1 VRERYSAPGEHGVIL
16 SEAKDPGSPQRRFGR
31 REMLRSAQHDT
42 GSERRRAWGR
52 SLARPRRGQA
62 IVETALVLPIFLL
75 VVFGLFDLGRVVFLK
90 VELENAVR
98 EGARAGMVMATLD
111 QAAVRNIVTR
121 QPGLAGTVVTAS
133 CADPSPCAYG
143 SRLTVSATLPVT
155 LVAGVLPAPSLTL
168 AASAS
173 VRLD

>member
-1 VRERYSAPGEHGVIL
+1 MVPVARKERVIL

-42 GSERRRAWGR
+42 GRGRGR

-111 QAAVRNIVTR
+111 QAAVRTIVTR
-121 QPGLAGTVVTAS
+121 QPGLASATVTPA
-133 CADPSPCAYG
+133 CNPSPCKYG
-143 SRLTVSATLPVT
+143 SKLTVAATLPVT
-155 LVAGVLPAPSLTL
+155 LVAGVLPVPTLTL
-168 AASAS
+168 SASAS
-173 VRLD
+173 VWLD

>member
-1 VRERYSAPGEHGVIL
+1 MSHLRGV
-16 SEAKDPGSPQRRFGR
+16 
-31 REMLRSAQHDT
+31 
-42 GSERRRAWGR
+42 R

-62 IVETALVLPIFLL
+62 LVETALVLPIFLL

-111 QAAVRNIVTR
+111 QAEVQNSVTR
-121 QPGLAGTVVTAS
+121 QPGLAGAAVTAS
-133 CADPSPCAYG
+133 CTDPSPCAYG
-143 SRLTVSATLPVT
+143 SRLTVAATLPVT
-155 LVAGVLPAPSLTL
+155 LVAGVLPLPSLTL
-168 AASAS
+168 SASTS

>member
-1 VRERYSAPGEHGVIL
+1 VRERHSAPGEHGVIL

-98 EGARAGMVMATLD
+98 EGARAGMVTDPID
-111 QAAVRNIVTR
+111 QTRVENIIKS
-121 QPGLAGTVVTAS
+121 QPGLAIAEVPPVQ
-133 CADPSPCAYG
+133 CAPSPCAYG
-143 SRLTVSATLPVT
+143 SKLTVDATLPVT
-155 LVAGVLPAPSLTL
+155 LVAGVLPVPTLTL
-168 AASAS
+168 SASAS
-173 VRLD
+173 VWLD